1 MSPGAEADKPASI
14 RKPRKGSHDKH
25 PGVRKK
31 TGSGVLSYSVF
42 LLYRCVLFLFFLVVV
57 LFLFFLFV
65 SSLHLAFSL
74 PAPSGGRPSASA
86 FPLFP
91 LMNDE
96 QDDTEDNQEQENEKY
111 NKDRDG

>member
-1 MSPGAEADKPASI
+1 MSPGAEEDKHASI
-14 RKPRKGSHDKH
+14 RETLKKSHESTPESAKKRV
-25 PGVRKK
+25 PGCFH
-31 TGSGVLSYSVF
+31 TLYF

-65 SSLHLAFSL
+65 SSLYLSFSL
-74 PAPSGGRPSASA
+74 PAPSGGCPSASA
-86 FPLFP
+86 LPLFP

-96 QDDTEDNQEQENEKY
+96 QDHTEDNQEQENEKY